1 MELPFAGQVAAVLAM
16 TLPGQGGGEA
26 ARRLLFGEA
35 NPCGKL
41 SETWMRS
48 TGDIPFGEA
57 FGQRK
62 IEIYRENIFM
72 GYRFYDEAPERIRYP
87 FGHGL
92 SYTCFAYR
100 DLTVSQQADGVEA
113 SLTVENTGGRAGAE
127 IVQLYAGRNADSA
140 VFKAVKQL
148 CAFEKVYLKPGERR
162 RVTLRF
168 SREQLAYYHTGLGRW
183 VLEPGVYPLWAG
195 ASSQAL
201 KLKGEVTIA
210 GGEAA
215 ASPYSAAATAAYRQ
229 IARCE
234 ISDAIMAQTLQGELP
249 KEPPVTPYTL
259 ESPLEDYQNS
269 RWGRFVYRIAEWVVS
284 LQARVIRRMPEGEAR
299 EAEIRNYRFV
309 RALMPRNSPRS
320 LVQSGG
326 GMVQMNAA
334 HALVALANG
343 HPFRAL
349 RALLHWESPRRRP

>member
-1 MELPFAGQVAAVLAM
+1 M
-16 TLPGQGGGEA
+16 
-26 ARRLLFGEA
+26 
-35 NPCGKL
+35 
-41 SETWMRS
+41 
-48 TGDIPFGEA
+48 
-57 FGQRK
+57 
-62 IEIYRENIFM
+62 
-72 GYRFYDEAPERIRYP
+72 
-87 FGHGL
+87 
-92 SYTCFAYR
+92 
-100 DLTVSQQADGVEA
+100 
-113 SLTVENTGGRAGAE
+113 
-127 IVQLYAGRNADSA
+127 
-140 VFKAVKQL
+140 
-148 CAFEKVYLKPGERR
+148 
-162 RVTLRF
+162 TLRF
-168 SREQLAYYHTGLGRW
+168 SRKQLAYYHTGLGRW